1 MASVFTENLVGHVLD
16 QRYALLDL
24 VGVGGSARVY
34 RAEDRRL
41 RRMVAVKVLHAS
53 IADDDGFVRRFRQE
67 AEALAPLS
75 HPNIVTV
82 FDVNDGENAT
92 GEPPFLVTEYLGGGT
107 LRELLDNGHRL
118 SPSQATRI
126 GLDAARGL
134 AFAHARD
141 LVHRDIKPAN
151 LIFGD
156 DQRVRIADFGLARAL
171 ADFGRTEHNGT
182 PVGSARYLSPEQA
195 DNRPIDGRSDVYSLA
210 LVLIEAVTGSVPF
223 TADTL
228 AGTTVARL
236 KHSIEAPFELG
247 PLGAVVEAAGTL
259 DPSKRLD
266 AAALVQA
273 LEELAKTLPKAEPL
287 SLDGSRLAKRT
298 DLVDQD
304 PTRHAALGA
313 SGTKVK
319 VTRLDATGLPTV
331 PLPDSAAN
339 KTAKQT
345 GIFDLALD
353 EDDQA
358 SAAASGPKS
367 PASEAKSR
375 ARWKIPVVVLS
386 VLAVVAAGA
395 GFAWSRRIPTH
406 AVPELAGKTIA
417 DAREA
422 VQPLRFEV
430 NQTDA
435 VFNEDVPK
443 GRILEQV
450 PAVGEKLAEKNAIEV
465 TVSNGPKPIPVPD
478 LTGLS
483 VDTATGTLRALRL
496 RVGAFPIVE
505 SSTVVEEGKVI
516 RWTPTGE
523 VAPGTEIRL
532 VVSGGLPT
540 LPVPKLAG
548 LAEADVAAAVG
559 SDFVLKI
566 VKSASDSPKGT
577 VYGSDPKAG
586 AVVDRGSEIKVY
598 VSTGPAFAIVPN
610 VIGLLPGEASA
621 KLRAA
626 GFRIGNTIGP
636 ADQPLLHTRPLRN
649 TRQRRNS
656 VVTLYTTS
664 ENVPEV
670 PGVPETQT
678 SAPRAT
684 SSPDDADAQTSPSP
698 STTMAV
704 SNKPS
709 TTKAP

>member
-53 IADDDGFVRRFRQE
+53 FADDEGFVRRFRQE

-236 KHSIEAPFELG
+236 KNSIEAPFELG
-247 PLGAVVEAAGTL
+247 PLGSVVEAAGTL
-259 DPSKRLD
+259 DPSRRLD

-319 VTRLDATGLPTV
+319 VTRLDAAGLPTV

-353 EDDQA
+353 EDA
-358 SAAASGPKS
+358 SAIDASGQKTPTS
-367 PASEAKSR
+367 DAKHR
-375 ARWKIPVVVLS
+375 ARWKIPTAILS

-395 GFAWSRRIPTH
+395 GLAWSRRIPTH

-435 VFNEDVPK
+435 VFNDEVAK
-443 GRILEQV
+443 GKILEQV
-450 PAVGEKLAEKNAIEV
+450 PAVGEKLAEKKAIEV

-496 RVGAFPIVE
+496 RVGAFPNVE
-505 SSTVVEEGKVI
+505 SSTVVEAGKVI

-559 SDFVLKI
+559 SEFVVKI
-566 VKSASDSPKGT
+566 IKSASDSPKGT

-598 VSTGPAFAIVPN
+598 VSTGPAYAIVPN

-649 TRQRRNS
+649 TSQRRNT
-656 VVTLYTTS
+656 VITLYTTS

-678 SAPRAT
+678 SDPRTT
-684 SSPDDADAQTSPSP
+684 SSPDDADAQTSASP
-698 STTMAV
+698 STAKTV
-704 SNKPS
+704 SDKPS
-709 TTKAP
+709 TTKAS